1 MSRSEP
7 AVARPGV
14 RDDGPLEVGGQRV
27 DPGSRIRVEIPV
39 ARFVTGE
46 RLALPVEV
54 LHGRR
59 PGPRVWLSGAI
70 HGDELDGVEI
80 IREVL
85 AELDPDRLS
94 GAVLAVPVVN
104 VFGFVAESRYLPDR
118 RDLNRSFPGKAN
130 GSMAA
135 RLAHLFMTEVVQRCD
150 VGLDFH
156 CGSDNRQNHPQ
167 LRVNEGE
174 GEALRLARAFG
185 APVIIP
191 NKPPSGSLRRATG
204 KVGVQTLVYEAGEA
218 GRFTDRAVEV
228 GVAGTR
234 RVLHHLGMIEDA
246 PDAPGPVREARATQ
260 WVRASRS
267 GICRIEA
274 PLGAEVRKGE
284 RLGGVFELLG
294 EKETRIRAAIDGV
307 VIGRR
312 VNPLVHKGEAVVH
325 LARLG

>member
-1 MSRSEP
+1 MSRSDPEP
-7 AVARPGV
+7 WTPGV
-14 RDDGPLEVGGQRV
+14 PEDDSLEVGGQRV
-27 DPGSRIRVEIPV
+27 APGSRIRVEIPV

-46 RLALPVEV
+46 RLSLPVEV
-54 LHGRR
+54 LHGRH

-118 RDLNRSFPGKAN
+118 RDLNRSFPGKAK

-156 CGSDNRQNHPQ
+156 CGSDDRQNLPQ
-167 LRVNEGE
+167 IRVNEGE
-174 GEALRLARAFG
+174 PEALRLARAFG
-185 APVIIP
+185 APLVLP
-191 NKPPSGSLRRATG
+191 NKAPKGSLRHAAA

-218 GRFTDRAVEV
+218 RRFTDSAVEV

-234 RVLHHLGMIEDA
+234 RVLHELGMVEEA
-246 PDAPGPVREARATQ
+246 PEPAGSVQEARDTQ
-260 WVRASRS
+260 WVRAPRS

-294 EKETRIRAAIDGV
+294 EKATRIRAGTDGV

-325 LARLG
+325 LARLD

>member
-1 MSRSEP
+1 MSRSDP
-7 AVARPGV
+7 AAPDHDV
-14 RDDGPLEVGGQRV
+14 RRAGSLEVGGHEV
-27 DPGSRIRVEIPV
+27 APGTRARVEIPV

-46 RLALPVEV
+46 RLSLPVEV
-54 LHGRR
+54 LHGRH

-85 AELDPDRLS
+85 AELDPGRLS

-135 RLAHLFMTEVVQRCD
+135 RLAHLFMTEVVQRCH

-156 CGSDNRQNHPQ
+156 CGSDDRQNHPQ
-167 LRVNEGE
+167 IRVNEGE
-174 GEALRLARAFG
+174 TEALRLARAFG
-185 APVIIP
+185 APVILP
-191 NKPPSGSLRRATG
+191 NKAPSGSLRHATG
-204 KVGVQTLVYEAGEA
+204 KAGVQTLVYEAGEA
-218 GRFTDRAVEV
+218 GRFTDSAVEV

-234 RVLHHLGMIEDA
+234 RVLHELGMIDEG
-246 PDAPGPVREARATQ
+246 PGAPGPVSEVLDTQ

-267 GICRIEA
+267 GICRIET

-294 EKETRIRAAIDGV
+294 EKETRIRAGIDGV

-325 LARLG
+325 LARLA